1 MCDKGET
8 CDKDKKHAAR
18 IAQCDEIQKNMNMNM
33 TGHAARS
40 RKRKGR
46 ESDRDKRH
54 RKGGSILMILLALLS
69 FLFSIFLLPSAV
81 CCFFSLFVTKLFH

>member
-8 CDKDKKHAAR
+8 CDKDKKYAAR

-40 RKRKGR
+40 RKRKGER
-46 ESDRDKRH
+46 ATEIRGTE
-54 RKGGSILMILLALLS
+54 KGAR
-69 FLFSIFLLPSAV
+69 FL
-81 CCFFSLFVTKLFH
+81 